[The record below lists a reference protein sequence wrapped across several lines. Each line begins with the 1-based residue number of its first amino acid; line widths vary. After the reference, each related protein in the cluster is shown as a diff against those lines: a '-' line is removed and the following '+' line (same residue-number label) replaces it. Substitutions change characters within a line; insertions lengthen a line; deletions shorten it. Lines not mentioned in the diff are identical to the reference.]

1 MRPRWRK
8 VIADWWSNLSRF
20 ILVTLSLTGGLFAIG
35 IISGGYVTTLSDM
48 EDGFRAINPAEI
60 RIRTT
65 AFDDHLI
72 DQALNV
78 VGVRSA
84 AGEKI
89 LFAQLLSVSGEWQNI
104 IIRVLPEDEQQ
115 LDRVELIEGRLPQ
128 KDEIIFDIHR
138 EIDYRIGEQVT
149 IQTADGVRQSMEFTG
164 AVRDQT
170 IGVLSTSYFIAPVYG
185 YITFETLPRLHQDK
199 SYDTLLVTVDP
210 ELSEEEYRNLK
221 DELSGLVEQ
230 SGRPVFTITD
240 LRNNNHPNSG
250 YVRAVSN
257 LLALL
262 GLLSVFLSGFLV
274 YNAMA
279 ALLAQQTQHI
289 GILKAI
295 GAKQSSIIKMYMVF
309 IFAFGVIALAVSLPL
324 SAWASHAL
332 GQFLGLRLNY
342 NAGGI
347 RFVPFSVTI
356 QTILAI
362 ILPQAAGIIPI
373 LKGAGI
379 SVQEAINSTGIQVD
393 DFGKGRL
400 DRLLEKVKGAGRPLL
415 ISLRNTFRRKSRLV
429 LTLITLSLAGAIFI
443 ATFNV
448 RASVEKYIDR
458 VTAYILADINLDFER
473 NYRISEIE
481 AIAKTI
487 PEVAAVEPRS
497 AAIAQLLNEEG
508 DALETVEIWGAPPES
523 ALIEPILLQGRWLIP
538 GDRNAIVLNE
548 AFVTSYPNLKVGDQI
563 SFNINR
569 REVDFVVVGFFQFI
583 GNNFF
588 LAYAPLTYLNEVTA
602 NYQKAANYQ
611 VVANHSLMPQNGEED
626 LARRLD
632 SVYRERG
639 MAIRSASTS
648 KSMRGNATLGLDT
661 MTFFLLLMS
670 GLIALVGCISLTGT
684 MGMNV
689 MERTRE
695 IGVMR
700 AIGATDR
707 QVMKLV
713 LVEGLI
719 IGMLSWLIAVV
730 LAFPISYLMSYIIN
744 MSIFGVT
751 GEYSFT
757 VNGFIIWLG
766 IVILL
771 SLVASLVPAN
781 KAAKLTIR
789 EALAYE

>member
-65 AFDDHLI
+65 AFDNHLI

-78 VGVRSA
+78 DGVRSA

-89 LFAQLLSVSGEWQNI
+89 LFAQLLSASGEWQNI

-373 LKGAGI
+373 IKGAGI

-393 DFGKGRL
+393 DFGRGRL

>member
-78 VGVRSA
+78 DGVWSA

-89 LFAQLLSVSGEWQNI
+89 LFAQLLSASGEWQNI

-210 ELSEEEYRNLK
+210 EFSEEEYRNLK

>member
-373 LKGAGI
+373 IKGAGI

-393 DFGKGRL
+393 DFGRGRL

>member
-1 MRPRWRK
+1 MRPRWHK

-78 VGVRSA
+78 DGVWSA

-89 LFAQLLSVSGEWQNI
+89 LFAQLLSASGEWQNI

-128 KDEIIFDIHR
+128 KDEIIIDIHR
-138 EIDYRIGEQVT
+138 EIDCRIGEQVT
-149 IQTADGVRQSMEFTG
+149 IQTADGARQSMEFTG
-164 AVRDQT
+164 VVRDQT

-210 ELSEEEYRNLK
+210 EFSEEEYRNLK

-274 YNAMA
+274 YNAMT

-347 RFVPFSVTI
+347 RFVPFSVTT

-379 SVQEAINSTGIQVD
+379 SVQEAINSTGIQAD

-415 ISLRNTFRRKSRLV
+415 ISLRNTFRRESRLV

-757 VNGFIIWLG
+757 VNGFIIWLS